1 MAESRRMRRVAK
13 RAAQAFAL
21 ACVFSTAASVGFAL
35 HSDFAATR
43 RLVKAQVTER
53 LAEMFKG
60 KIVVREVRHLSVG
73 TTTTVQADVEILDP
87 DGKRAILAN
96 GVDVALDLAELSRSL
111 KAGGAPSLR
120 FTKAKIDDL
129 EIVLDV
135 DGQKQ
140 LKLSHTFDARHPKAA
155 TPSKPAVEVPESIR
169 LFAPTL
175 SVKHVHVRGDVAPAP
190 GIDGDLD
197 ALEAKVVI
205 AANVLRIDPLASDV
219 TIRTPKAPTQSGPVH
234 GHVSGS
240 IAIPIAGGEPK
251 VVLDWKG
258 DAAGVPFDAHVGL
271 EGQRIDARLDVPEV
285 APEVVTKA
293 FAIAPVTRPVEI
305 HVTVGG
311 SLASQ
316 LTVDAKAR
324 AGDGTITAKGGISL
338 AGKMPFTLD
347 ADLDRVDAAAVTG
360 PVSAITAHLHAEGVI
375 DDGKPAGKFRLD
387 SKEGTVAGNPIP
399 VVEAEGSF
407 DPKAVHAA
415 IHAREGSLDVKS
427 TVDVDVP
434 SKKIA
439 FDATARAPD
448 LSSLKRAPGVA
459 TGSATAHATGSIDLE
474 AETITGRVTVDG
486 SSIGKGPAKIGRVH
500 AEASIAGPLR
510 APAMNVTADATDVTL
525 QAEGKDPLVYPTAKA
540 RARISLAPSPR
551 IALAE
556 VTVDGSEP
564 GASIVASASEISIA
578 NGNVVV
584 KGGKVTGLGTP
595 LDVEAHALANGG
607 ISLRAR
613 AEGVDLHRARQMT
626 GIKQLELLPEGS
638 RASIDIDVKS
648 AADRAD
654 GHVDLVVTAKD
665 GSSAE
670 VHAVLAGKHISG
682 RARVAKPEIGWVE
695 IAQAEIDLPGAPSPK
710 NFERATGTVDLRGEI
725 DLATVGALFG
735 GDSVREMKGTA
746 TLSARV
752 ERGNP
757 AVMPFVAATV
767 QTRGLEV
774 LLEDGT
780 DAGKRIAGIDGAVHA
795 LYDGATDDAEVGLV
809 TWDPHGVLAS
819 ANVKSRVP
827 VVGWVKGSARLD
839 RDMIGALPISGTV
852 DIEERGVA
860 TLPLGL
866 GRNDLRGTVA
876 AHLDASGTIAR
887 PLVTLVASA
896 DDLRMKREPRGAAVA
911 GGPGGGPPGG
921 AQYAPVDGALH
932 ARWDG
937 ENVVVALALDEAER
951 QRRERRE
958 QREQQR
964 EEEHEDQGGEHDG
977 RKPRPSEKKP
987 GHVRALVLGRIR
999 AEDLVQGRAPDW
1011 NASAEL
1017 DVRDL
1022 ELGPLPL
1029 PMNLRGAL
1037 TTHASLRDL
1046 TSDPKLVVNAH
1057 VAQLGIMGARVAS
1070 ADLEADMQSDKLAA
1084 KAVLAQDDGGSARID
1099 IHSRAVTWKG
1109 LDFAYDGTRPAR
1121 LAYAVDRMRLS
1132 ILRPIVRRS
1141 IPEIDGV
1148 LNGKGSASV
1157 DANTQVF
1164 EGGLVLEKGRMY
1176 VNALGDEITGLQAT
1190 ASFERNGVFRIADVS
1205 GRVNSG
1211 VVNAAVAGRM
1221 RGLGFEAADI
1231 VISIPTKDGV
1241 PLSSEG
1247 ATFAEANGEVKI
1259 AVRMAPDRKSLTA
1272 DVVLSHSRIEVPDRG
1287 TQNLQ
1292 SLDPDETIVI
1302 GIRRPDGS
1310 LAPAMLKAPSAR
1322 QQAADAGETPVTARL
1337 SVTLGEEVTLE
1348 GRGLRLTL
1356 TGRTLVEV
1364 AREISVT
1371 GQINLKSGGT
1381 IDVQGRKFVV
1391 DRGSVTFGGK
1401 DPADPTVIAA
1411 AYWDAPDQT
1420 RVWVEF
1426 QGPLKTGKLSLRS
1439 EPPYSK
1445 NEILSIL
1452 LFGRPDPN
1460 QTSGQSKANQ
1470 VTGAAATAG
1479 LNKALGEL
1487 SDDIDLE
1494 QDQTSANRMRTKLG
1508 YRIRRNLKVQLGYAS
1523 GVSQREPDTTYLF
1536 LEWQFAAK
1544 WSLLGTRGDR
1554 GTSILDMLWQH
1565 RY

>member
-1 MAESRRMRRVAK
+1 MADRGRLRRVVTRTAE
-13 RAAQAFAL
+13 ALAL
-21 ACVFSTAASVGFAL
+21 ACVFSAASSVGFAL
-35 HSDFAATR
+35 HSDFTATR
-43 RLVKAQVTER
+43 RLVKNVVTDR
-53 LAEMFKG
+53 LAELFKG
-60 KIVVREVRHLSVG
+60 KIVVHDVRHLSVG
-73 TTTTVQADVEILDP
+73 TTTTVRADVEILDA
-87 DGKRAILAN
+87 DGKRAIMAK
-96 GVDVALDLAELSRSL
+96 GVDVALDLVELSRSL
-111 KAGGAPSLR
+111 KSGGAPSLR
-120 FTKAKIDDL
+120 FTKAKVDDL
-129 EIVLDV
+129 ELVLDV
-135 DGQKQ
+135 DAQKQ
-140 LKLSHTFDARHPKAA
+140 LKLAQAFATKHPK
-155 TPSKPAVEVPESIR
+155 PPQPPKPAVEVPESIR
-169 LFAPTL
+169 LFAPAL
-175 SVKHVHVRGDVAPAP
+175 SVKHVHVHGDVAPPP

-197 ALEAKVVI
+197 GLEAKVVI
-205 AANVLRIDPLASDV
+205 ASNVLRVDPLATDV
-219 TIRTPKAPTQSGPVH
+219 TLRTPKAPTQSGPVH
-234 GHVSGS
+234 GHLTGS
-240 IAIPIAGGEPK
+240 VAIPLAGGEPK

-271 EGQRIDARLDVPEV
+271 EGQRIDAKLDVAQV

-293 FAIAPVTRPVEI
+293 FAVAPVTKPVEL

-324 AGDGTITAKGGISL
+324 AGDGTITAKGAISL

-375 DDGKPAGKFRLD
+375 DDGKPAGSFRLD
-387 SKEGTVAGNPIP
+387 SKEGSVAGNPIP
-399 VVEAEGSF
+399 VVEAEGTF
-407 DPKAVHAA
+407 DPRAVHAK
-415 IHAREGSLDVKS
+415 IHAREGSLDVRS

-434 SKKIA
+434 SKKIS
-439 FDATARAPD
+439 FDATARASD
-448 LSSLKRAPGVA
+448 LSTLKRAPGVA
-459 TGSATAHATGSIDLE
+459 TGSATAHATGTIDLE

-486 SSIGKGPAKIGRVH
+486 NDIGKGPAKIGRVH

-525 QAEGKDPLVYPTAKA
+525 KAEGKDPLVYPTAKA
-540 RARISLAPSPR
+540 RARVSLSPSPR

-556 VTVDGSEP
+556 IRVDGSEP
-564 GASIVASASEISIA
+564 GTSIVASASEISLA

-607 ISLRAR
+607 ISVRAR

-626 GIKQLELLPEGS
+626 GIKELELLPEGS
-638 RASIDIDVKS
+638 RASIDIDVKT
-648 AADRAD
+648 APDRAD
-654 GHVDLVVTAKD
+654 GHVDLVVAAKD

-670 VHAVLAGKHISG
+670 VHAVLTGKHVSG

-695 IAQAEIDLPGAPSPK
+695 IAHAEIDLPGAPSPK
-710 NFERATGTVDLRGEI
+710 TFERATGSVDLRGEV
-725 DLATVGALFG
+725 DLASVGALFG
-735 GDSVREMKGTA
+735 GDSVREMKGIA
-746 TLSARV
+746 ALSARI

-757 AVMPFVAATV
+757 STMPFVAATV

-774 LLEDGT
+774 LLENGT
-780 DAGKRIAGIDGAVHA
+780 DAGLRIAGIDGAVHA

-827 VVGWVKGSARLD
+827 VIGWVKGSTRLD
-839 RDMIGALPISGTV
+839 RDMIGALPISGTIDV
-852 DIEERGVA
+852 EERGVA

-866 GRNDLRGTVA
+866 GKKDLRGTVS
-876 AHLDASGTIAR
+876 AHLDASGTVAH
-887 PLVTLVASA
+887 PLVMLAASA
-896 DDLRMKREPRGAAVA
+896 DDLRLKREPRGAGGA

-921 AQYAPVDGALH
+921 TQFAPVDGALH

-937 ENVVVALALDEAER
+937 ENVVVTLALDEEER

-958 QREQQR
+958 RRDDEQ
-964 EEEHEDQGGEHDG
+964 GEGDG
-977 RKPRPSEKKP
+977 RPPPSEKKP
-987 GHVRALVLGRIR
+987 GHVRALVLGRVR
-999 AEDLVQGRAPDW
+999 AEDLVQGRVPDW

-1046 TSDPKLVVNAH
+1046 TSNPTLVVNAH

-1070 ADLEADMQSDKLAA
+1070 ADIEADVKSDTIAA
-1084 KAVLAQDDGGSARID
+1084 KAVLAQDDGGSAKVDID
-1099 IHSRAVTWKG
+1099 SRAIRWKG
-1109 LDFAYDGTRPAR
+1109 LDFEYDGTRPAR
-1121 LAYAVDRMRLS
+1121 IAYAVDRMRLS
-1132 ILRPIVRRS
+1132 ILRPLVRRS
-1141 IPEIDGV
+1141 IPEIDGL
-1148 LNGKGSASV
+1148 LNGRGSASV
-1157 DANTQVF
+1157 DATSQVF

-1176 VNALGDEITGLQAT
+1176 VNALGDEITDLKAT
-1190 ASFERNGVFRIADVS
+1190 ATFERNGVFRIADVS
-1205 GRVNSG
+1205 GKVNSG

-1221 RGLGFEAADI
+1221 RGLAFEAADI
-1231 VISIPTKDGV
+1231 VINIPTKDGV

-1272 DVVLSHSRIEVPDRG
+1272 DVVLSHARIEVPDRG

-1292 SLDPDETIVI
+1292 SLDPDETIAI
-1302 GIRRPDGS
+1302 GIRRRDGT
-1310 LAPAMLKAPSAR
+1310 LAPVLLRAPSAR
-1322 QQAADAGETPVTARL
+1322 QQAADAGETPITARL

-1371 GQINLKSGGT
+1371 GQINLKAGGT

-1391 DRGSVTFGGK
+1391 DRGIVTFGGK

-1420 RVWVEF
+1420 RIWVEF

-1452 LFGRPDPN
+1452 LFGRPDPS
-1460 QTSGQSKANQ
+1460 QTNGQSKANQ
-1470 VTGAAATAG
+1470 VGGAAATAG

-1494 QDQTSANRMRTKLG
+1494 QDQTSANRLRTKLG
-1508 YRIRRNLKVQLGYAS
+1508 YRIRRNLKVQLGYAT
-1523 GVSQREPDTTYLF
+1523 GISQREPDTTYLF

>member
-21 ACVFSTAASVGFAL
+21 ACVFGTASSVGFAL

-60 KIVVREVRHLSVG
+60 KIVVREVRQLSVG
-73 TTTTVQADVEILDP
+73 ANTTVRADVEILDP

-96 GVDVALDLAELSRSL
+96 GVDVTLDLVELSRSL
-111 KAGGAPSLR
+111 KRGGAPTLR
-120 FTKAKIDDL
+120 FTKAKVDDIEL
-129 EIVLDV
+129 VLDV
-135 DGQKQ
+135 DAQKQ
-140 LKLSHTFDARHPKAA
+140 PKLAQTFATKHPKPAQ
-155 TPSKPAVEVPESIR
+155 PSKPAIEVPESIR
-169 LFAPTL
+169 LFVPAL
-175 SVKHVHVRGDVAPAP
+175 SVKHVHVRGDLAPPP
-190 GIDGDLD
+190 GIDADLD
-197 ALEAKVVI
+197 VLSAELWI
-205 AANVLRIDPLASDV
+205 ADNVLHVDPLASDV
-219 TIRTPKAPTQSGPVH
+219 TLRTPKAPTQAGPVH
-234 GHVSGS
+234 GHVTGS
-240 IAIPIAGGEPK
+240 IAMPLAGGEPK

-258 DAAGVPFDAHVGL
+258 DAAGVPFTAHFGL
-271 EGQRIDARLDVPEV
+271 EGQRIQGKVDVPQV
-285 APEVVTKA
+285 APDVVTKA
-293 FAIAPVTRPVEI
+293 FPIAPVTKPVEV
-305 HVTVGG
+305 HATVTGN
-311 SLASQ
+311 LASEITARA
-316 LTVDAKAR
+316 TVR
-324 AGDGTITAKGGISL
+324 AGDGTIDATGVL
-338 AGKMPFTLD
+338 RLEGKMPFAVE
-347 ADLDRVDAAAVTG
+347 ADLDHVDAAAVTG

-375 DDGKPAGKFRLD
+375 DDGKPAGKFRLE
-387 SKEGTVAGNPIP
+387 SEGGSVAGNPLP
-399 VVEAEGSF
+399 VVEANGTF
-407 DPKAVHAA
+407 DPKAVHAN
-415 IHAREGSLDVKS
+415 IHATEGSLDVKS

-434 SKKIA
+434 AKKIA

-510 APAMNVTADATDVTL
+510 APAMNVTADASDVTL

-564 GASIVASASEISIA
+564 GTSIVASASEISLA

-710 NFERATGTVDLRGEI
+710 TFERATGSVDLRGEI

-735 GDSVREMKGTA
+735 GDSVREMKGIA
-746 TLSARV
+746 TLSARI

-780 DAGKRIAGIDGAVHA
+780 DVGKRINGIDGAVHA

-819 ANVKSRVP
+819 ADVKSRVP
-827 VVGWVKGSARLD
+827 VIGWVKGSARLD

-866 GRNDLRGTVA
+866 GRKDLRGTIA
-876 AHLDASGTIAR
+876 AHLEASGTIAH

-896 DDLRMKREPRGAAVA
+896 DDLRMKREPRGASVA
-911 GGPGGGPPGG
+911 GGPGGAPPGG
-921 AQYAPVDGALH
+921 TQYAPVDGELH

-958 QREQQR
+958 RL
-964 EEEHEDQGGEHDG
+964 EEEHDEQGGEHDG

-987 GHVRALVLGRIR
+987 GHVRALVLGRVR
-999 AEDLVQGRAPDW
+999 ADDLVQGRAPDW

-1070 ADLEADMQSDKLAA
+1070 ADVEADVQSDKLAA
-1084 KAVLAQDDGGSARID
+1084 KAVLAQDDGGSARVD

-1109 LDFAYDGTRPAR
+1109 LDFEYDGTRPAR

-1176 VNALGDEITGLQAT
+1176 VNALGDEITDLKAT

-1205 GRVNSG
+1205 GKVNSG
-1211 VVNAAVAGRM
+1211 VVNAAAAGRM

-1231 VISIPTKDGV
+1231 VINIPTKDGV

-1310 LAPAMLKAPSAR
+1310 LAPAMLKPPSAR
-1322 QQAADAGETPVTARL
+1322 QQAVDAGETPVTARL

-1356 TGRTLVEV
+1356 TGRTLVEI
-1364 AREISVT
+1364 AKEISVT

>member
-21 ACVFSTAASVGFAL
+21 ACVFSAASSVGFAL
-35 HSDFAATR
+35 HSDFTATR

-53 LAEMFKG
+53 LADLFKG
-60 KIVVREVRHLSVG
+60 KIVVHDVQHLSVG
-73 TTTTVQADVEILDP
+73 TTTTVRADVEILDA
-87 DGKRAILAN
+87 DGKRAMMAK
-96 GVDVALDLAELSRSL
+96 GVDVALDLVELSRSS
-111 KAGGAPSLR
+111 KGGGAPSLR

-129 EIVLDV
+129 ELVLDV
-135 DGQKQ
+135 DAQKD
-140 LKLSHTFDARHPKAA
+140 LKLAHTFATKHPKP
-155 TPSKPAVEVPESIR
+155 PSPPKPAVLVPESIR

-175 SVKHVHVRGDVAPAP
+175 SVKHVHVHGDVAPPP

-197 ALEAKVVI
+197 GLEAKVVI
-205 AANVLRIDPLASDV
+205 ASNVLRVEPLATDV
-219 TIRTPKAPTQSGPVH
+219 TLRNPKTPTQSGPVH
-234 GHVSGS
+234 GHLTGS
-240 IAIPIAGGEPK
+240 VAIPLAGGEPK
-251 VVLDWKG
+251 VVLDWNG
-258 DAAGVPFDAHVGL
+258 DAAGVPFAAHVGL
-271 EGQRIDARLDVPEV
+271 EGRRIDAKLDVAQV

-293 FAIAPVTRPVEI
+293 FAVAPVTKPVEL

-324 AGDGTITAKGGISL
+324 AGDGTITAKGAISL

-347 ADLDRVDAAAVTG
+347 ADLDRVDAAALTG

-375 DDGKPAGKFRLD
+375 DEGKPAGTFRLD
-387 SKEGTVAGNPIP
+387 SKEGSVAGNPIP

-407 DPKAVHAA
+407 DPKAVHAK

-434 SKKIA
+434 GKKIS
-439 FDATARAPD
+439 FDATARASD
-448 LSSLKRAPGVA
+448 LSTLKRAPGVA
-459 TGSATAHATGSIDLE
+459 TGSATAHATGTIDLE
-474 AETITGRVTVDG
+474 AETIAGRVTVDG
-486 SSIGKGPAKIGRVH
+486 NDIGKGPAKIGRVH
-500 AEASIAGPLR
+500 AEASVAGPLR

-525 QAEGKDPLVYPTAKA
+525 KAEGKDPLVYPTAKA

-551 IALAE
+551 IVDTE
-556 VTVDGSEP
+556 ITVDGSEP
-564 GASIVASASEISIA
+564 GTSIVASASEISLA
-578 NGNVVV
+578 DGNVVV

-595 LDVEAHALANGG
+595 LEVEAHALANGG

-638 RASIDIDVKS
+638 HASVDIDVKS

-670 VHAVLAGKHISG
+670 VHAVLSGKHVSG

-710 NFERATGTVDLRGEI
+710 TFERATGSVDLRGEI

-735 GDSVREMKGTA
+735 GDSVREMKGIA
-746 TLSARV
+746 ALSARI

-767 QTRGLEV
+767 RTRGLEV

-780 DAGKRIAGIDGAVHA
+780 DVGKRITGIDGAVHA

-819 ANVKSRVP
+819 ADIKSRVP
-827 VVGWVKGSARLD
+827 VIGWVKGSARFD

-852 DIEERGVA
+852 DVEERGVA

-866 GRNDLRGTVA
+866 GRKDLRGTIA
-876 AHLDASGTIAR
+876 AHLDASGTIAH
-887 PLVTLVASA
+887 PLVMLEASA
-896 DDLRMKREPRGAAVA
+896 DDLRLKREGRGAR
-911 GGPGGGPPGG
+911 GPGGGPPGG
-921 AQYAPVDGALH
+921 SQYAPVDGALQ

-937 ENVVVALALDEAER
+937 DNVVVTLALDEAER
-951 QRRERRE
+951 QRERHDR
-958 QREQQR
+958 RD
-964 EEEHEDQGGEHDG
+964 EEHDDPSERDG
-977 RKPRPSEKKP
+977 RPSRPSEKKP
-987 GHVRALVLGRIR
+987 GHVRALVLGRVR
-999 AEDLVQGRAPDW
+999 AEDLVQGRPPDW

-1046 TSDPKLVVNAH
+1046 TTDPKLVVNAR

-1070 ADLEADMQSDKLAA
+1070 ADVEADVKSDSISA

-1099 IHSRAVTWKG
+1099 IRSRAITWKG
-1109 LDFAYDGTRPAR
+1109 LDFEYDGTRAAR
-1121 LAYAVDRMRLS
+1121 VAYAVDRMRLS
-1132 ILRPIVRRS
+1132 ILRPLVRRS

-1157 DANTQVF
+1157 DANSQVF

-1176 VNALGDEITGLQAT
+1176 VNALGDEITDLKAT

-1205 GRVNSG
+1205 GKVNSG
-1211 VVNAAVAGRM
+1211 VINAAVAGRM
-1221 RGLGFEAADI
+1221 RGLSFEAADA
-1231 VISIPTKDGV
+1231 VINIPTKDGV
-1241 PLSSEG
+1241 PLSAEG
-1247 ATFAEANGEVKI
+1247 ATFAEANGEIKI

-1272 DVVLSHSRIEVPDRG
+1272 DVVLSHARIEVPDRG

-1292 SLDPDETIVI
+1292 SLDPDPTIEV
-1302 GIRRPDGS
+1302 GIRRKDGS
-1310 LAPAMLKAPSAR
+1310 LAPVLLRAPSAR
-1322 QQAADAGETPVTARL
+1322 QQAADAGETPITARL

-1356 TGRTLVEV
+1356 TGRTLVEI

-1391 DRGSVTFGGK
+1391 DRGIVTFGGR

-1508 YRIRRNLKVQLGYAS
+1508 YRIRRNLKVQLGYAT